1 MNSKEFM
8 EEMIEFY
15 KVDENEFDLDLTKIT
30 CTALAFK
37 LPSIFLQIEINSLVD
52 TLNQKLLP

>member
-1 MNSKEFM
+1 MNSKELM

-15 KVDENEFDLDLTKIT
+15 KVDENEFDWDSTNIT

-37 LPSIFLQIEINSLVD
+37 LPSIFLQILSTGHD
-52 TLNQKLLP
+52 CS